1 MDFNAYISSGILEQ
15 YCLGLI
21 SEAERAEVERYAT
34 EYPAIKIEIAY
45 ISASL
50 EKYAL
55 ANSIAP
61 ADKVKAGLLVKA
73 YLQES
78 GAGKKYPPLI
88 NPAVTCDDFIKWA
101 AVNPIPSPDEPYHN
115 LFTRDLPSTDI
126 VINFMAWAKEGLDEE
141 VHSHYNEFVVIIDGH
156 CDMYMN
162 GEKRHY
168 GKGEIIRIPPHV
180 PHYAVI
186 TSEGP
191 MVAFVQRQLV
201 AA

>member
-15 YCLGLI
+15 YCLGLV
-21 SEAERAEVERYAT
+21 SEAERVEVEQYAA

-61 ADKVKAGLLVKA
+61 ADKVKANLLLSTYV
-73 YLQES
+73 QES
-78 GAGKKYPPLI
+78 GAGKQYPPLVS
-88 NPAVTCDDFIKWA
+88 ATVTSDDFIKWA
-101 AVNPIPSPDEPYHN
+101 SRNPIPSPEEAYHN

-126 VINFMAWAKEGLDEE
+126 VINFMVWAKEGLDEE
-141 VHSHYNEFVVIIDGH
+141 AHSHYNEFVVIIDGH

-162 GEKRHY
+162 GEKKHY

-186 TSEGP
+186 TSAVP
-191 MVAFVQRQLV
+191 MVAFVQRQLI